1 MRWTQEGYLED
12 LVIERS
18 AIWLDLWNEQ
28 LMKRGNVPNP
38 KQNQLDKNWNF
49 RYFFSRFNFR
59 AKVVQWSTRFPLQ
72 SRLSG
77 RDFLLRI
84 LSSGT
89 GADRESG
96 STGPAK
102 TRIHPEGLDTRPTL
116 RAETTVSIPNLKNN
130 IFLMLLRHWDR
141 SLEKSYYY
149 LLI

>member
-1 MRWTQEGYLED
+1 MNTRRLSGRLGYRTFSYLT
-12 LVIERS
+12 RS
-18 AIWLDLWNEQ
+18 LKRTINETR
-28 LMKRGNVPNP
+28 KCSKSKTKSTGF
-38 KQNQLDKNWNF
+38 KWKF